1 MATFNS
7 YVSLPEGKSQE
18 LLKRADMVSIPQFDV
33 GRKKQRSRL
42 FQVGSAGPKWTMKNT
57 TIPWNTGWLVNIP
70 MGWFIPIQP
79 GIFGISPIR

>member
-18 LLKRADMVSIPQFDV
+18 QLKRADMVSIPQFDV

-42 FQVGSAGPKWTMKNT
+42 FQVGSAGPK
-57 TIPWNTGWLVNIP
+57 
-70 MGWFIPIQP
+70 
-79 GIFGISPIR
+79 

>member
-7 YVSLPEGKSQE
+7 YVSLPEGKSQISQE

-42 FQVGSAGPKWTMKNT
+42 FQVGSAGPK
-57 TIPWNTGWLVNIP
+57 
-70 MGWFIPIQP
+70 
-79 GIFGISPIR
+79 